1 MTDLPRQPLH
11 PSGRLAR
18 LLDDARQAR
27 AAAHRREATL
37 LMINAARCVRDLFP
51 QAATLLVDARDSD
64 SVDVIGVLD
73 HDGRLAWTRGDEDQ
87 VVQQYRTSDNA
98 SRSDVLDIIELDLH
112 ESLGGQ
118 DPIELWAG
126 NDTNRAVLHVDLPTV
141 DRVATA
147 LFGPT
152 PPRRVALARIREWNR
167 EARFLPGHRY
177 PALPAVAVAGAHVY
191 VYVDRHRARPTLRIS
206 VRLDEIDPAPVTLP
220 GEGIPIEITV
230 QDTTV
235 YLDPPEE

>member
-1 MTDLPRQPLH
+1 MTVLPRQPLH
-11 PSGRLAR
+11 PSGRLAC
-18 LLDDARQAR
+18 LLDDALQAR

-37 LMINAARCVRDLFP
+37 LMINAARCVRDLYP

-73 HDGRLAWTRGDEDQ
+73 HDGKLVWTRGDEDQ

-98 SRSDVLDIIELDLH
+98 TWSDVLDIIELDLH

-118 DPIELWAG
+118 DPLEQWAG

-141 DRVATA
+141 DRVATT
-147 LFGPT
+147 LFGPN
-152 PPRRVALARIREWNR
+152 PPDHVALARIRGWNR
-167 EARFLPGHRY
+167 RTRFLPGRRY
-177 PALPAVAVAGAHVY
+177 PALPAVSIAGAQVY
-191 VYVDRHRARPTLRIS
+191 AYIDRNRARPTLRIS
-206 VRLDEIDPAPVTLP
+206 VHLDEIDPAFVTLP
-220 GEGIPIEITV
+220 GEGVAIEITV
-230 QDTTV
+230 QDTAV